1 MSASGNSSKTKPNVA
16 AKNNKK
22 PAKPN
27 AAEMNAVTTLFNK
40 GHLAESELLATK
52 ITKRFPQDGF
62 GWKVL
67 GAIYQQ
73 QGSIDK
79 AFHALQMAAELLPND
94 SEAHYNLANCY
105 YDKIQLKEAASSYQ
119 KAININPR
127 FAQAYYNLG
136 SVLKDQGLF
145 AEAEVSYKNALK
157 IDPDNASMHFNL
169 ALMLYEQ
176 GRFSEAANYYRRTLK
191 LQAEFT
197 AAHVNLGACL
207 KALGQ
212 LREAEACYREALRI
226 NPEHTDAYNNLG
238 VVLKEV
244 GDVVDAEQCYRAAI
258 TINPDYASAYNN
270 LGILLKDT
278 GRMAEAESCYL
289 KTLKIDPLRAVA
301 HNNLAVLLRDMGRL
315 ADSELCCRNALKIT
329 PDYVDAFNN
338 LGLALDSQGRLPEAE
353 AAFEQAL
360 EYDPNSVSVLSN
372 FSVTLNTL
380 SQLTRAETYLKKAL
394 ELAPQFVN
402 AHINLCVNYLAQ
414 GRIQEAE
421 EICIRALKIQ
431 PDSMGAQNNLLFSMN
446 YSVNYSA
453 ADCLEKAR
461 QYGLMVASKV
471 AAPFTSW
478 QYKPQTK
485 RLRVGL
491 VSGDLRQHV
500 VAYFLENFVQYLDT
514 SSVELI
520 AYSTTS
526 REDEVTARLKP
537 YFSGW
542 KLLVGLTDQAA
553 AQLIHNDSL
562 HVLLDL
568 SGHSSGNRLPIFAW
582 KPAPLQVS
590 WLGYFATTGMAAMD
604 YFIADAVGVPELNR
618 SQFVEKI
625 KYLPETRLCFTAPSA
640 DIAVSTLPAL
650 TNKFITFGCF
660 QNMAKVGDE
669 VLDLWAEVML
679 ALPDAKLRWQCK
691 SFRDNSVADELK
703 QRLLTRGISS
713 DRIILLGY
721 VLREAYLIAHHEVDV
736 ILDTFPFTGG
746 TTTCEALWMGV
757 PTLTLA
763 GSTLIA
769 RQGASLLTAA
779 GLCDW
784 VAESKTDYLSKAQLF
799 CSDLDKLAYLR
810 AELRAR
816 VLASALFDA
825 PRFAKNMEN
834 ALWEMW
840 NDSQATHSQ
849 LIPQQ
854 AQDKTVTSFNDDK
867 KLETTSKF
875 IVEVMSATR
884 CSEQEFWSKS
894 ALGLSL
900 KRHLKQDDRLRVK
913 IAFENSRGLSE
924 IFNECIDQADDD
936 TALVF
941 IHDDVW
947 IDEASFVDTVI
958 NGLENFD
965 VIGIAG
971 NIRRLPNQ
979 PGWAFI
985 DHKFTWDDKANLSG
999 RIAHSKTAF
1008 GVAEVFGAAPVECE
1022 LLDGVF
1028 LATKKSSLNKNNVRF
1043 DEQFDFHFYDM
1054 DFCRSA
1060 RKSGLT
1066 LGTWLINLTH
1076 QSLGDFGTKH
1086 WLEKYQSY
1094 LNKWEAP
1101 SANNNMIFSQ
1111 DEVTQTQ
1118 QLQQAMSDVLQMA
1131 LQHQSAGDIKQA
1143 EHLYLEIIDIQP
1155 KHAEANHN
1163 LGVIEANLHGAL
1175 VAMPRLE
1182 LAVQAKPEIEQYWVS
1197 YIDALMQA
1205 GATDTAADALE
1216 LGQQYGLTSKTA
1228 QILAADFVAVLESK
1242 IASPQALISTHLLG
1256 SIEAP
1261 LKGAVEGAPKLEI
1274 TKQTSTESESVMLDM
1289 PVLSLCIPTFNRG
1302 GLLKRALESITSQE
1316 VFVNTSE
1323 VEIVIADNCST
1334 DETQSV
1340 SEAFATA
1347 YPGKIK
1353 YIRNST
1359 NIGAELNFELVLASG
1374 TGVYL
1379 KLLNDNL
1386 LVRDGSLA
1394 EILKVIKA
1402 TSIEKP
1408 VIFLTN
1414 GNKHSKDQIVVA
1426 NNLSEFVRDVSFFST
1441 WIGGFGI
1448 WRDEFYEISDFSRNS
1463 HLRLVQTDILLRM
1476 LAAGK
1481 RAIILLETYFVG
1493 MDVGTKGGYN
1503 IAEVFGNNYLSL
1515 LKNYRTLGLLDA
1527 GVYEHEKKEVL
1538 LKHIIPYYFDK
1549 NNNFH
1554 KTGFFPHMHDY
1565 INDNYFYEAIEGLIS
1580 TTPAA
1585 EIQQE
1590 TPEQKVANIW
1600 RNLNPH
1606 NETKLHL
1613 SGIAN
1618 LDKVKVGRRTY
1629 GKLLL
1634 HGFGHQEESLTIGSF
1649 VSIAENVNFL
1659 MGGNHPYSGF
1669 STFPFKAKYFSTL
1682 EATTK
1687 GGIVVGDDV
1696 WIGYNSTILS
1706 AVTIGQ
1712 GAVIAA
1718 GSMVTRDVAPYSIVG
1733 GNPAKLIK
1741 YRFDKE
1747 IIAKLSAFDFSQLN
1761 DETILHNKDNLYAT
1775 LTSENVDT
1783 ILGQLR

>member
-238 VVLKEV
+238 VVLKEL

-520 AYSTTS
+520 SYSTTS

-542 KLLVGLTDQAA
+542 KSLVGLTDQAA

-965 VIGIAG
+965 VIGMAV
-971 NIRRLPNQ
+971 NVRRLPNQ

-1205 GATDTAADALE
+1205 GATDSAADALELGKKYGLKNETAQILASEFVKELGSKVVPHKYFGDASPLGIHIHQIYYSEQTRRDNDSGFIGLDNLANERPDWREYWPIRSYLLTNSLNEDDYYGFFSPKFKAKTNLDAATVHEFVRTHADEADVFLFSPFFDQGAYHLNIFEQGAGQHQDIMTAFQGSVAMIAPAVDLATLVMDSRNIVFCNYIVAKPVFWKVWLENCELIFAEAEKGKTALAISLNAGTNHDGGVAPNKVFAIERIASLLLSTQRSWKVKAYNPTLLPYSNAPIAKYLCKLLQLDELKIARVSQEYSQFLSMFFQIRQSINEDIQQPYEPDLEQAMNEVLQMAWEHQNTGQIEPAEHLYLEILNIQPKHPEASHNLGVIEAHTKGVLAALPRLELAVQEKPENEQFWVSYIDALLQSGATDSAADALE
-1216 LGQQYGLTSKTA
+1216 LGQKYGLKSETA
-1228 QILAADFVAVLESK
+1228 QILAAEFVVELESRMVSHQHVCYVRESK
-1242 IASPQALISTHLLG
+1242 SICPVCDKTNAGFNALPSSH
-1256 SIEAP
+1256 
-1261 LKGAVEGAPKLEI
+1261 
-1274 TKQTSTESESVMLDM
+1274 
-1289 PVLSLCIPTFNRG
+1289 RG
-1302 GLLKRALESITSQE
+1302 NA
-1316 VFVNTSE
+1316 
-1323 VEIVIADNCST
+1323 
-1334 DETQSV
+1334 
-1340 SEAFATA
+1340 
-1347 YPGKIK
+1347 
-1353 YIRNST
+1353 
-1359 NIGAELNFELVLASG
+1359 
-1374 TGVYL
+1374 
-1379 KLLNDNL
+1379 
-1386 LVRDGSLA
+1386 
-1394 EILKVIKA
+1394 
-1402 TSIEKP
+1402 
-1408 VIFLTN
+1408 
-1414 GNKHSKDQIVVA
+1414 
-1426 NNLSEFVRDVSFFST
+1426 
-1441 WIGGFGI
+1441 
-1448 WRDEFYEISDFSRNS
+1448 
-1463 HLRLVQTDILLRM
+1463 
-1476 LAAGK
+1476 
-1481 RAIILLETYFVG
+1481 
-1493 MDVGTKGGYN
+1493 
-1503 IAEVFGNNYLSL
+1503 
-1515 LKNYRTLGLLDA
+1515 
-1527 GVYEHEKKEVL
+1527 
-1538 LKHIIPYYFDK
+1538 LKHGYA
-1549 NNNFH
+1549 
-1554 KTGFFPHMHDY
+1554 FF
-1565 INDNYFYEAIEGLIS
+1565 
-1580 TTPAA
+1580 
-1585 EIQQE
+1585 
-1590 TPEQKVANIW
+1590 
-1600 RNLNPH
+1600 
-1606 NETKLHL
+1606 
-1613 SGIAN
+1613 
-1618 LDKVKVGRRTY
+1618 
-1629 GKLLL
+1629 
-1634 HGFGHQEESLTIGSF
+1634 
-1649 VSIAENVNFL
+1649 
-1659 MGGNHPYSGF
+1659 
-1669 STFPFKAKYFSTL
+1669 
-1682 EATTK
+1682 
-1687 GGIVVGDDV
+1687 
-1696 WIGYNSTILS
+1696 
-1706 AVTIGQ
+1706 GQ
-1712 GAVIAA
+1712 C
-1718 GSMVTRDVAPYSIVG
+1718 
-1733 GNPAKLIK
+1733 
-1741 YRFDKE
+1741 
-1747 IIAKLSAFDFSQLN
+1747 
-1761 DETILHNKDNLYAT
+1761 
-1775 LTSENVDT
+1775 
-1783 ILGQLR
+1783 